1 MNGSGHSARLPGTAI
16 VIMPQDVPQMLASAC
31 CLTRVASGSKVN
43 RLLAVLNAMF
53 ADRSGGASAAND
65 KPDVVLETLQIGAHR
80 VRVYVDFGA
89 DSAVLGFSVEDDP
102 GRQRYFPMY
111 GSTYRGLP
119 SVTLD
124 VFVSDGQEEMW
135 VHSDWFGYEILAY
148 HRLGTDLCMT
158 QYGEITSSDKPTP
171 EIIGGGTKRFPPMD
185 TEKLSKIATLKYA
198 TARA

>member
-1 MNGSGHSARLPGTAI
+1 MNGSGHLARLPGTALEI
-16 VIMPQDVPQMLASAC
+16 VPQEAHRMLANAC

-43 RLLAVLNAMF
+43 MLRAVFSSMF

-65 KPDVVLETLQIGAHR
+65 KPDVVLETLQIGAHC
-80 VRVYVDFGA
+80 VRFYVNFGV
-89 DSAVLGFSVEDDP
+89 DSAVLGFSVERDS
-102 GRQRYFPMY
+102 GHQRYFPMY

-124 VFVSDGQEEMW
+124 VFVSDTQEVMW

-171 EIIGGGTKRFPPMD
+171 EIISGGTKGFPTMD
-185 TEKLSKIATLKYA
+185 TEKLSKIATLKYD